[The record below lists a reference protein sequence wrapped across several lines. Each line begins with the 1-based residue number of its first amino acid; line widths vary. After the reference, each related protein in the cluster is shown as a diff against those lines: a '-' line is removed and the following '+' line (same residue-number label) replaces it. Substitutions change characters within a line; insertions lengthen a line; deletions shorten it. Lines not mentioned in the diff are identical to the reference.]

1 MDTGDLDVI
10 VGDYTQA
17 LIEKLNSVHGHGPF
31 SHLFEEFLKELSEKM
46 VSETGESEIT
56 RALKNWKHEEQS
68 AKMFNLL
75 IQSCIKNK
83 MKSGF
88 YKDDDGRSLSFKK
101 NHFMF
106 IRELIKGRKPSGSS
120 KNRKPFLFEI
130 VANKDTGINVDKMD
144 YFSRDCH
151 HLGMKSN
158 FSHERYMMFARV
170 CKNSVGEE
178 HICMRD
184 KEAINMYE
192 LFHNRY
198 ILHYTVCHHR
208 VKVAIE
214 TMIID
219 VLLEAEAHFRIGDK
233 KISQAVMDPKTYLN
247 LTDDILHEIMRSN
260 DENLKTARKI
270 IRRIDKR
277 KLYKFAGGK
286 MYKNDKLAHLD
297 SAEKWKEWQQW
308 INEKSINEDH
318 FIVKSVKLNYGRDHE
333 DPIQFLWFYRK
344 RHLGKAVKL
353 SENEVSYTLPRI
365 LAETKVMLFYK
376 GNGKLPKK
384 TPIQK
389 FWNCVENKELSE
401 ESSDET
407 SEESSEESSDETS
420 EGLSD

>member
-130 VANKDTGINVDKMD
+130 VANKDTGINVEKMD

-158 FSHERYMMFARV
+158 FSHERYVMFARV

-198 ILHYTVCHHR
+198 MLHY
-208 VKVAIE
+208 
-214 TMIID
+214 
-219 VLLEAEAHFRIGDK
+219 
-233 KISQAVMDPKTYLN
+233 N
-247 LTDDILHEIMRSN
+247 
-260 DENLKTARKI
+260 
-270 IRRIDKR
+270 
-277 KLYKFAGGK
+277 
-286 MYKNDKLAHLD
+286 
-297 SAEKWKEWQQW
+297 
-308 INEKSINEDH
+308 
-318 FIVKSVKLNYGRDHE
+318 SVKLNYGRDHE